1 MRFQVQRFKLNHDG
15 DSIVNI
21 YRFTLDIIRETQSPL
36 TVSKFFLHDDV
47 NFIINMLTEAN
58 GQKQKDHK
66 ICPLKKMFQHF

>member
-58 GQKQKDHK
+58 GQKQKTIKFAH
-66 ICPLKKMFQHF
+66 